1 MTLTRYDILKATSE
15 ILEDNRTLD
24 PDLRTSWNEASIYLD
39 EILCALDSE
48 GVGDDGIDT
57 IVNIREREDHA
68 LALLNAGHLEADIET
83 ARADLKVLQEW
94 DDDAVRAIRLVQA
107 QARVDAL
114 VEKTG
119 HYPQNVQHVFKDIT

>member
-57 IVNIREREDHA
+57 I
-68 LALLNAGHLEADIET
+68 
-83 ARADLKVLQEW
+83 
-94 DDDAVRAIRLVQA
+94 
-107 QARVDAL
+107 AL